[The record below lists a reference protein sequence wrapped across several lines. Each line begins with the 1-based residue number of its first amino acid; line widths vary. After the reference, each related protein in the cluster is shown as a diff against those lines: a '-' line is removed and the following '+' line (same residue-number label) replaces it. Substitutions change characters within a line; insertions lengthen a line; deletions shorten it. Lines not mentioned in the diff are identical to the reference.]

1 MTKMYLSCNFNQ
13 RFECTYIMQVNS
25 NINLLGTQK
34 TEVGVGFF
42 WMCCNFPP
50 EICYFLLQTHQ
61 QNCLNCISA
70 FGTKRSTSPVDILQ
84 YIKLCYKM
92 NYKLVLQRH
101 AKTYYY
107 SGSHYFAYA
116 ESFLCTS
123 SPRRLFVLFLNEF
136 SLYVCVFNNIMYHT
150 PMYYY

>member
-34 TEVGVGFF
+34 TEVGVGF
-42 WMCCNFPP
+42 
-50 EICYFLLQTHQ
+50 L
-61 QNCLNCISA
+61 
-70 FGTKRSTSPVDILQ
+70 D
-84 YIKLCYKM
+84 
-92 NYKLVLQRH
+92 VLQLSARNMLFFVTNAPIELLELYQCVWHKTQHISSRH
-101 AKTYYY
+101 LTYKAMLQNELQF
-107 SGSHYFAYA
+107 SSTTSRKNILL
-116 ESFLCTS
+116 SFLCTS

-150 PMYYY
+150 PMYY